1 MILYS
6 KTNEMLPSDDIST
19 LTEYKL
25 FTSSVVQ
32 LNGVPST
39 IKKTAAY
46 YISDIHKKIF
56 ITELC
61 HAIHNAKFHILKNNA
76 R

>member
-25 FTSSVVQ
+25 FASSVVQ

-46 YISDIHKKIF
+46 YISDIHKKYSSQNCVMQYTMQNFIF
-56 ITELC
+56 
-61 HAIHNAKFHILKNNA
+61 
-76 R
+76 